1 MKKSTILFMLF
12 ISTALVFTSCKKD
25 EEQSE
30 KERVTVL
37 LTSGK
42 WYYQSFNTSRCFNE
56 DSYWE
61 FKSDGSVIDTWGFE
75 GNSRNLTYTV
85 SEDGKSITLISTA
98 ANSSANTYNLTIT
111 SINASELKF
120 SINYSSGTSDNV
132 VLAKTALDCAL
143 F

>member
-1 MKKSTILFMLF
+1 MLF

-61 FKSDGSVIDTWGFE
+61 FKSDGSVIDTWNFE
-75 GNSRNLTYTV
+75 GSSRFLGSSRNLTYTV

-98 ANSSANTYNLTIT
+98 ANSSTNTYNLTIT

-132 VLAKTALDCAL
+132 VLAKTALDCVP

>member
-61 FKSDGSVIDTWGFE
+61 FQSDGSVIDTWGFE